1 MVQDWNV
8 EWVHTCESFEKLEQ
22 ERLEFFKSN
31 LSNFANLMIGCHEGE
46 IQVCVCVCVFDD
58 NNKTNST

>member
-1 MVQDWNV
+1 MVQDWNS

-46 IQVCVCVCVFDD
+46 IQVGLFP
-58 NNKTNST
+58 TI